1 MNYLFSLNKP
11 ASARQSTYLLFTL
24 LLFTFSHLVSA
35 QKSNDTLCD
44 LTARQNFIKQAEE
57 LGLDVKSVVSEKIKS
72 QCPVSISAIKS
83 VVKPSDKELSQYQ
96 VEVAADL
103 SRGNHE
109 QNEYLL
115 AAKREQDITP
125 QLKWEMSAKWSKL
138 EKFEKD
144 EKDEKDESEV
154 FEVFQ
159 LDSQVTYQK
168 QNNPKLI
175 AFLDLTALKDDF
187 IGLEREASVTLGG
200 GYALWGNRY
209 HASCDVLKYSLGIG
223 NKQRKL
229 VNVNRVSQKTIS
241 HKLSF
246 KYAVNKDVCVNAK
259 HISQNIIG
267 DSEQNSNLTS
277 LMIEFSLMTQLAL
290 KAGYQRK
297 EDRGAAIGFKSTD
310 ENLHIGLKWQF

>member
-44 LTARQNFIKQAEE
+44 PTAQQNFIKQAEE
-57 LGLDVKSVVSEKIKS
+57 FGLDVKSVVSEKIKS
-72 QCPVSISAIKS
+72 QCPVSIPAIKS
-83 VVKPSDKELSQYQ
+83 VVKTSDKYLSQYQ

-103 SRGNHE
+103 SRGNYE
-109 QNEYLL
+109 QNEYFL
-115 AAKREQDITP
+115 AAKREKDITP

-138 EKFEKD
+138 ETFEKD
-144 EKDEKDESEV
+144 KKEKSEV

-267 DSEQNSNLTS
+267 DSEQNNNLTS